1 MPWKPEMG
9 LVSFEDIAVEFT
21 WQEWQDLNESQ
32 RNLYRDVMLE
42 NYSNLLFL
50 GHCKTKPEL
59 IFNLEHR
66 LGSWIVGEASDQ
78 SIPADGQNGLTTKIL
93 LFAVC
98 SISSLAE
105 VHMDVKYSQEMNTLT
120 KFYPETKARHVW
132 QVVFDRDISELTGV
146 GKAFN
151 VSANHVS
158 NENMKNE
165 NPLGMSPRKLILW
178 KNVYIHSDADEL
190 EVGEELDDLIGTV
203 KSIKYPEHG
212 SLYKSQSSQSYFRS
226 LIPGK
231 SFNTKAVL
239 LTHKFSEYAKSLG
252 DTAFIGKEM
261 AQKREKSFECNISEI
276 KCNKSDL
283 DENEQIHSAEKHFK
297 CSDFENPFITE
308 SYLLKHKGQHAGEKL
323 FVQEEYEFSQPSEV
337 SLQKI
342 HRGKKSYECK
352 ICGKC
357 FHWKTSFNRHHS
369 THTGEKPY
377 ECKECRKAFCQKSH
391 LTQHQRVHTGERPY
405 ICLECRKAFY
415 RKSEL
420 TDHQRIHTGE
430 KPYECK
436 ECGKAFCQKPQ
447 LTLHQRI
454 HTGEKPYECA
464 ECGKAFSTKSY
475 LTVHQRTHTGEKPYE
490 CTVCRKSFICKSSFS
505 HHWRTH
511 TGEKPYECKQCMK
524 TFYRKSGLTRHQ
536 RTHTGDKPYECQ
548 LCEKAFYCTS
558 HLTVHQRTHTG
569 EKPYECKEC
578 RKSFYDKSN
587 LRRHQKIHTMEKACE
602 CKQCNK
608 TLLSNTSQHQTM
620 YYEYEECKKAFQHK
634 TNFT

>member
-1 MPWKPEMG
+1 MSWKPEMG

-21 WQEWQDLNESQ
+21 WQEWQDLNEGQ
-32 RNLYRDVMLE
+32 RTLYRDVMLE

-50 GHCKTKPEL
+50 DFQK
-59 IFNLEHR
+59 
-66 LGSWIVGEASDQ
+66 
-78 SIPADGQNGLTTKIL
+78 
-93 LFAVC
+93 
-98 SISSLAE
+98 
-105 VHMDVKYSQEMNTLT
+105 MNTLNKT
-120 KFYPETKARHVW
+120 SPETKATHVW
-132 QVVFDRDISELTGV
+132 QIAFDSDSSKLLAGI
-146 GKAFN
+146 GKTFN
-151 VSANHVS
+151 VSGNHIS
-158 NENMKNE
+158 NQNIKTENS
-165 NPLGMSPRKLILW
+165 LGMSPRKLILW
-178 KNVYIHSDADEL
+178 KDVYLHSDSDEI
-190 EVGEELDDLIGTV
+190 ELDDLNRTI
-203 KSIKYPEHG
+203 KSIKHPEHV
-212 SLYKSQSSQSYFRS
+212 SLYRFQNSQSYFQS

-231 SFNTKAVL
+231 SFNTKAIL
-239 LTHKFSEYAKSLG
+239 FSHKFSEYAKSLG
-252 DTAFIGKEM
+252 DTALISKEM
-261 AQKREKSFECNISEI
+261 AQIREKSFISEV

-283 DENEQIHSAEKHFK
+283 DENEQIHLGENNYK
-297 CSDFENPFITE
+297 CSDFANPFITE
-308 SYLLKHKGQHAGEKL
+308 SYLPKPKGEKL
-323 FVQEEYEFSQPSEV
+323 FVQKEYEFSQQPEV
-337 SLQKI
+337 SLRQKI

-357 FHWKTSFNRHHS
+357 FYWKTSFNRHQS

-377 ECKECRKAFCQKSH
+377 ECTECSKAFCQKSH

-405 ICLECRKAFY
+405 ICFECRKAFY

-578 RKSFYDKSN
+578 RKAFYDKSN

-608 TLLSNTSQHQTM
+608 SLLVNTSQHQTM
-620 YYEYEECKKAFQHK
+620 YYEYEECKKAFHHQ

>member
-1 MPWKPEMG
+1 MSWKPEMG

-21 WQEWQDLNESQ
+21 WQEWQDLNEGQ
-32 RNLYRDVMLE
+32 RTLYRDVMLE

-59 IFNLEHR
+59 IFNLEQR
-66 LGSWIVGEASDQ
+66 LGSWIVEASHQ
-78 SIPADGQNGLTTKIL
+78 SIPDFQK
-93 LFAVC
+93 V
-98 SISSLAE
+98 
-105 VHMDVKYSQEMNTLT
+105 NTLNET
-120 KFYPETKARHVW
+120 SPETKARHVC
-132 QVVFDRDISELTGV
+132 QVPLNSDTSEELAGIGNTCT
-146 GKAFN
+146 
-151 VSANHVS
+151 VSTNCFS
-158 NENMKNE
+158 NQTVKSEDS
-165 NPLGMSPRKLILW
+165 LGMSPRKFTLW
-178 KNVYIHSDADEL
+178 KDVYLHNDVDEV
-190 EVGEELDDLIGTV
+190 EVGEEPDDLNGTV
-203 KSIKYPEHG
+203 KSVRHPERVG
-212 SLYKSQSSQSYFRS
+212 LYRFQSSQGYFQS

-231 SFNTKAVL
+231 SFNTKAIL
-239 LTHKFSEYAKSLG
+239 LTHKFNEYAKSLV

-261 AQKREKSFECNISEI
+261 AQIRVKSFECNVSEI

-283 DENEQIHSAEKHFK
+283 NENDPVHEGEKHYK
-297 CSDFENPFITE
+297 CSDFENPFIIE
-308 SYLLKHKGQHAGEKL
+308 SYLPKHKGQHEKL
-323 FVQEEYEFSQPSEV
+323 FVQKGYEFSQQSEV
-337 SLQKI
+337 SLHQKI
-342 HRGKKSYECK
+342 RRGKKTYECK

-357 FHWKTSFNRHHS
+357 FYWKTSFNRHQS

-377 ECKECRKAFCQKSH
+377 ECTECSKAFCQKSH

-405 ICLECRKAFY
+405 ICFECRKAFY

-536 RTHTGDKPYECQ
+536 RTHTGDKRYECQ
-548 LCEKAFYCTS
+548 LCQKAFYCTS
-558 HLTVHQRTHTG
+558 HLIVHQRTHTG

-578 RKSFYDKSN
+578 RKAFYDKSN
-587 LRRHQKIHTMEKACE
+587 LKRHQKIHTAKKASE
-602 CKQCNK
+602 CKQSNK
-608 TLLSNTSQHQTM
+608 FFLSNTSQHQTM
-620 YYEYEECKKAFQHK
+620 YYEY
-634 TNFT
+634 

>member
-1 MPWKPEMG
+1 MSWKPEMG

-21 WQEWQDLNESQ
+21 WQEWQDLNEGQ
-32 RNLYRDVMLE
+32 RTLYRDVMLE

-59 IFNLEHR
+59 IFNLEQR
-66 LGSWIVGEASDQ
+66 LGSWIVEASHQCVPDF
-78 SIPADGQNGLTTKIL
+78 QNMSTLNK
-93 LFAVC
+93 
-98 SISSLAE
+98 SSP
-105 VHMDVKYSQEMNTLT
+105 D
-120 KFYPETKARHVW
+120 TKARHVW
-132 QVVFDRDISELTGV
+132 QVALNSETSKELAGIGNTC
-146 GKAFN
+146 N
-151 VSANHVS
+151 VSTNHIS
-158 NENMKNE
+158 DQTIKNE
-165 NPLGMSPRKLILW
+165 NSLGMSPRKFILW
-178 KNVYIHSDADEL
+178 KDVYLHTDADEI
-190 EVGEELDDLIGTV
+190 EVGEEPEDLNGTAESV
-203 KSIKYPEHG
+203 THPEQV
-212 SLYKSQSSQSYFRS
+212 SLYRFQRSQSYFQS

-252 DTAFIGKEM
+252 DTAFIDKEM
-261 AQKREKSFECNISEI
+261 AQIRVKSFECNVSEI
-276 KCNKSDL
+276 NCSKSDL
-283 DENEQIHSAEKHFK
+283 NENEPTHMGEKHYK
-297 CSDFENPFITE
+297 CSNFENPFMIE
-308 SYLLKHKGQHAGEKL
+308 SYLPKHKGQHEKL
-323 FVQEEYEFSQPSEV
+323 FIQKEYEFSQQSEV
-337 SLQKI
+337 SLHQKI
-342 HRGKKSYECK
+342 RRGKKTYECK

-357 FHWKTSFNRHHS
+357 FYWKTSFNRHQS

-377 ECKECRKAFCQKSH
+377 ECTECSKAFCQKSH

-405 ICLECRKAFY
+405 ICFECRKAFY

-536 RTHTGDKPYECQ
+536 RTHTGDKRYECQ
-548 LCEKAFYCTS
+548 LCQKAFYCTS
-558 HLTVHQRTHTG
+558 HLIVHQRTHTG

-578 RKSFYDKSN
+578 RKAFYDKSN
-587 LRRHQKIHTMEKACE
+587 LKRHQKIHSMKKASE
-602 CKQCNK
+602 SKQSNNFF
-608 TLLSNTSQHQTM
+608 LSDTSQHQTM
-620 YYEYEECKKAFQHK
+620 YYEYEECKKAFHQK

>member
-32 RNLYRDVMLE
+32 RTLYRDVMLE
-42 NYSNLLFL
+42 NYKNLLFL

-78 SIPADGQNGLTTKIL
+78 SIPD
-93 LFAVC
+93 
-98 SISSLAE
+98 
-105 VHMDVKYSQEMNTLT
+105 SQEMNTLT
-120 KFYPETKARHVW
+120 KFCPETKARHVW
-132 QVVFDRDISELTGV
+132 QVVFDHDTSKELTRV

-158 NENMKNE
+158 NENIKNE
-165 NPLGMSPRKLILW
+165 NPLGMSPKKLILW
-178 KNVYIHSDADEL
+178 KNVYIHSDVDEL
-190 EVGEELDDLIGTV
+190 EVGEEPDDLIGTV
-203 KSIKYPEHG
+203 KSIKYPEHV

-261 AQKREKSFECNISEI
+261 TQIREKSFECDISEI

-283 DENEQIHSAEKHFK
+283 DENEQIHFGEKHFK
-297 CSDFENPFITE
+297 YSDFENPFITE

-323 FVQEEYEFSQPSEV
+323 FVQEEYEFSQQSEV
-337 SLQKI
+337 SLHQKI

-608 TLLSNTSQHQTM
+608 SLLSNTSQHQTM
-620 YYEYEECKKAFQHK
+620 YYEYEECKKAFPHK